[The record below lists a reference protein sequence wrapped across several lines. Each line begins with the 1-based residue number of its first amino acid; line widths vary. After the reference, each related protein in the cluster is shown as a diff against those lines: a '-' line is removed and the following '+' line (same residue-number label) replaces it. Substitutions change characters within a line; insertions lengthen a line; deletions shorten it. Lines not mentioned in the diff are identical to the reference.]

1 MANDNSAN
9 DQSSTT
15 TNAPTTTLSSNGGYP
30 QPQDEGERSPTNTVA
45 AVTVAILAVIIVIT
59 FVMVARAI
67 RKRRRARQGTR
78 MDQPIPAISTG
89 VMGTA
94 AAAYNNIHIS
104 QPTIPSSSFV
114 SWEPIE
120 TQHHPEHTSRDS
132 FPAENN
138 YIPNPSND
146 ISSTPSQT

>member
-9 DQSSTT
+9 DPSSTT
-15 TNAPTTTLSSNGGYP
+15 TDTPTTTLSSNGGYP
-30 QPQDEGERSPTNTVA
+30 HPKGDEERSPTNTVA

-67 RKRRRARQGTR
+67 RKRRLARRGTR

-89 VMGTA
+89 VMGTP
-94 AAAYNNIHIS
+94 AAAYSNIHIS
-104 QPTIPSSSFV
+104 QPTISSSSFV

-120 TQHHPEHTSRDS
+120 THQHQEHTSRDS

-138 YIPNPSND
+138 ETQNPSSNV
-146 ISSTPSQT
+146 SSTPSQT